1 VGTPGKPGVLER
13 IFYPK
18 GIDLLKGSA
27 QCSPSQNPLDCMRS
41 FMNIKRCKPKW
52 SWSSGSASEQMK
64 NFIAK
69 DLRSTLKDCSES
81 DRNTFELSF
90 MHLESTLSTCF
101 THKMMQSGWA
111 KAGLIGLEVWDFT
124 HASCSFLIHF
134 AASRDHVSLGRVER
148 SFC

>member
-1 VGTPGKPGVLER
+1 MRPCLFGFDTCTQVRAAIGTPTRPGVLEK
-13 IFYPK
+13 IFFPR

-41 FMNIKRCKPKW
+41 FMNIKRCKPNW
-52 SWSSGSASEQMK
+52 TWATGSASEQMK
-64 NFIAK
+64 EFIRL
-69 DLRSTLKDCSES
+69 DLRKRLKNCSDS
-81 DRNTFELSF
+81 DRNSFELSF

-124 HASCSFLIHF
+124 HASCSFLI
-134 AASRDHVSLGRVER
+134 
-148 SFC
+148 